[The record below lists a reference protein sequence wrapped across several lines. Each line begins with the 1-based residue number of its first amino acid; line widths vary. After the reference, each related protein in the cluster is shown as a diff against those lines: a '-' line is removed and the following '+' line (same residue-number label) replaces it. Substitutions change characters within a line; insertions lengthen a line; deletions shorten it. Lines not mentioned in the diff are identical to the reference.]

1 MYIISISLYK
11 IGDKFIYM
19 DKDSKDLDKVLLN
32 TKNNIKNI
40 CQMMG
45 LTDDIYER
53 LTRPQRIIGVNF
65 SVLMDDGRRE
75 VFQGFR
81 SQHNN
86 TLGPFKGGVRY
97 HEAVTL
103 DEVIALSI
111 WMTLK
116 CSVVGLPYGGGKG
129 GICLDPSRY
138 SEGELERI
146 TREFTRQLGDFI
158 GPDIDILAPDVNTSS
173 KTMSWIVDE
182 YKKLGKKDYLAVATG
197 KPVDLGGSLGR
208 TQATG
213 YGVVTAIKK
222 VIEKKSLDKTRLSAI
237 IQGFGN
243 VGSNVGRFLYEEG
256 IKVIS
261 VAARHEGR
269 PFAIYNKEGID
280 IKALIGYSDSHKDF
294 SEFPGVQ
301 IIDMEDFWKLD
312 TDFIIPAA
320 IENAITADVAH
331 TIKADNIVEAA
342 NGPLVPQ
349 ADKILSEK
357 GVLVV
362 PDILANAGGVIVSY
376 FEWIQNRTGSY
387 WSEDQVFSKL
397 EEILEDSFD
406 KIWDEM
412 NNKGYSFMRQAAY
425 SHAINRLVDAMKT
438 KGWI

>member
-1 MYIISISLYK
+1 MNK
-11 IGDKFIYM
+11 EN
-19 DKDSKDLDKVLLN
+19 KDLDNVL
-32 TKNNIKNI
+32 KNARKNIKNI
-40 CQMMG
+40 CQMIG
-45 LTDDIYER
+45 VGEEVYKR
-53 LTRPQRIIGVNF
+53 LSSPQRVVEVNF
-65 SVLMDDGRRE
+65 SVTMDDGRKE

-86 TLGPFKGGVRY
+86 VLGPYKGGVRY
-97 HEAVTL
+97 HEDVSM

-129 GICLDPSRY
+129 GICIDPIKY
-138 SEGELERI
+138 SEVELERI
-146 TREFTRQLGDFI
+146 TREFTKQIADFI
-158 GPDIDILAPDVNTSS
+158 GPEIDILAPDVNTSP
-173 KTMSWIVDE
+173 KTMSWIVDQ
-182 YKKLGKKDYLAVATG
+182 YRDLKKKDYLAVATG

-208 TQATG
+208 VQATG
-213 YGVVTAIKK
+213 YGVVTTIKK
-222 VIEKKSLDKTRLSAI
+222 VIEKKSYDKNKLTAI

-243 VGSNVGRFLYEEG
+243 VGSNVARFLYEEG

-261 VAARHEGR
+261 VAARHDGK
-269 PFAIYNKEGID
+269 PFAIYREEGID
-280 IKALIGYSDSHKDF
+280 IEALIEYSDSHKDF

-301 IIDMEDFWKLD
+301 IIAMEDFWKLD

-320 IENAITADVAH
+320 IENAITADIAH

-357 GVLVV
+357 GILVV

-406 KIWDEM
+406 KIWEEM
-412 NNKGYSFMRQAAY
+412 NNKGYSYMRQAAY
-425 SHAINRLVDAMKT
+425 SYAINRLLDAMKV
-438 KGWI
+438 KGWL